1 MLHPFLQEKLPE
13 ITKMF
18 RQYHVK
24 SAYAFGSVVTDKFND
39 KSDVDFIINIDESL
53 DPLDR
58 GEMFLNLY
66 EKLADL
72 LKRDVDLVSEKFL
85 TNQCFKEE
93 LDEKKNSYMDRQ
105 TEKLL
110 RDILEATNSVFS
122 FTEGMSLSDYQKN
135 KMARRAVER
144 ELTIIGEAMN
154 NL

>member
-93 LDEKKNSYMDRQ
+93 LDEKKQLIYGQAD
-105 TEKLL
+105 
-110 RDILEATNSVFS
+110 
-122 FTEGMSLSDYQKN
+122 
-135 KMARRAVER
+135 
-144 ELTIIGEAMN
+144 
-154 NL
+154 